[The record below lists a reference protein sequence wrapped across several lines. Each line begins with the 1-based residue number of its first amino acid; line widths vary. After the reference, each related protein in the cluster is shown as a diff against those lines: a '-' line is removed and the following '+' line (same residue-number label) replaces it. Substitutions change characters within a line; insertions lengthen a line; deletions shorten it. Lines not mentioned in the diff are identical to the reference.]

1 MMPIAARGWS
11 AAFALAV
18 LALPWFGH
26 EDPVVAL
33 FAGEALPLVFHA
45 GARPWLRR
53 SCERRSRYST

>member
-33 FAGEALPLVFHA
+33 FAGLLDQQFHVRVDAL
-45 GARPWLRR
+45 
-53 SCERRSRYST
+53 